1 MIYILPISSVTL
13 IISRGIDSPRQRD
26 RLGQPLPSPRVI
38 SNRVHRVDGTSP
50 RNADRT
56 MMVMQWGQFLDHDI
70 VETPELEGNILL
82 ILSFEV

>member
-1 MIYILPISSVTL
+1 
-13 IISRGIDSPRQRD
+13 
-26 RLGQPLPSPRVI
+26 VI

-70 VETPELEGNILL
+70 VETPELEGNFSKDTQLQ
-82 ILSFEV
+82 SFV